1 MGMAPVA
8 HVVFNK
14 FMTFNPKNPDWV
26 NRDRF
31 VLSYVF
37 LAILLRF
44 SSEVCAPIG
53 LRHAGSDLRRFE
65 PVFLLDIWEMRSLV
79 FYLRRY
85 ANSIPVAPN
94 SASAVLRCLIG
105 RGWCFQISEKLAA
118 NSLLTATV
126 TDACSSML

>member
-53 LRHAGSDLRRFE
+53 LRHAGSDLR
-65 PVFLLDIWEMRSLV
+65 
-79 FYLRRY
+79 LRRY
-85 ANSIPVAPN
+85 ANSISVAPN